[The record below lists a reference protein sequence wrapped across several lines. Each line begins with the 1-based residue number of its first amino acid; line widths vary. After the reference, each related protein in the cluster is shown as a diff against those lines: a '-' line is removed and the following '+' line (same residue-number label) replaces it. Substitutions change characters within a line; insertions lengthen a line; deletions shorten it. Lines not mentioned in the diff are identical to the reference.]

1 MKNEL
6 HVWKN
11 GKDWLKQLLLMHTA
25 LTVGAL
31 LIIIVF
37 YYISDMTFGGYEI
50 RPGFLI
56 EFIGLFIA
64 IAGVFFSQLMFK
76 RSLPKIRGL
85 STLDDKLFEYKKS
98 SILSFALL
106 EGGCLINAVF
116 AYSTGNLFSIM
127 IALAVL
133 AILYLKRPTQQK
145 VFTDLKLSEEEIRE
159 FHD

>member
-37 YYISDMTFGGYEI
+37 YYISDMTFGGYESN
-50 RPGFLI
+50 PDSLL

-85 STLDDKLFEYKKS
+85 STLDDKLFAYKQS
-98 SILSFALL
+98 SITSFALL
-106 EGGCLINAVF
+106 EGPCLINAVF
-116 AYSTGNLFSIM
+116 ALLTGNLYSI
-127 IALAVL
+127 IISLVVL
-133 AILYLKRPTQQK
+133 VILYLKRPTEQK
-145 VFTDLKLSEEEIRE
+145 VFTDLMLCEEEIRE